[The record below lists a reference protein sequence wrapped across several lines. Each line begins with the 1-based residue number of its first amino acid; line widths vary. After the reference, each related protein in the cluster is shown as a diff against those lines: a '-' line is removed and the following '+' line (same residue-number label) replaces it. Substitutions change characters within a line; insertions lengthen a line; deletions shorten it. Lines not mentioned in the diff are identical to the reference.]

1 MIASAIAWLSS
12 GDVDAS
18 LYHAEQSL
26 RLTEGLIAPARVRAT
41 GNLASLFGDLGELVR
56 SRRMHERCLELATA
70 LGAHRDIRWS
80 SAELAI
86 DRYFAGEWDDATT
99 ALDAYLGDSI
109 AEPYMMDA
117 SGFATR
123 ARMRAARGDA
133 ELAMADV
140 SACVASGRRVRG
152 GQSFCFAVSFGPR
165 FSAESD
171 PAAAAEMLDE
181 VLSSIEGE
189 PWIWSPACLVDLA
202 YALRA
207 LHREHEFADSTAAAY
222 PTKWLAAARAI
233 AAGEFV
239 EAAHVFDDIGAR
251 PDAALARLHAAKQL
265 VAAGET
271 SAAAGH
277 LDEALAFWRS
287 VEATAYIDAA
297 EALLEATHRR

>member
-1 MIASAIAWLSS
+1 
-12 GDVDAS
+12 
-18 LYHAEQSL
+18 
-26 RLTEGLIAPARVRAT
+26 
-41 GNLASLFGDLGELVR
+41 
-56 SRRMHERCLELATA
+56 MHERCLELATA

-99 ALDAYLGDSI
+99 ALDAYLGDAI

-123 ARMRAARGDA
+123 ARMRTARGDA

-140 SACVASGRRVRG
+140 SACVASGRRVSG
-152 GQSFCFAVSFGPR
+152 GQSFCFAVSFGAR

-189 PWIWSPACLVDLA
+189 PWIWGPACLVDLA

-207 LHREHEFADSTAAAY
+207 LHREHELADSIDAAY

-233 AAGEFV
+233 AAGAFV

-251 PDAALARLHAAKQL
+251 PDAALARLYAGRQL
-265 VAAGET
+265 VAAGES

-277 LDEALAFWRS
+277 LHEALAFWRS
-287 VEATAYIDAA
+287 VAATAYIDAV